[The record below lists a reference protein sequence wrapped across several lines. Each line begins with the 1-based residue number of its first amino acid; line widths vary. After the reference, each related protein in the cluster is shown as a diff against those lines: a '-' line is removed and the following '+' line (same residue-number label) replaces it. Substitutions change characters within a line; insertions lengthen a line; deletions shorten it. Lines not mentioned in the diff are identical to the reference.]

1 MIFDVIRILLHVW
14 LSHTACDSF
23 ILLHLR
29 TNLMTCQ
36 SHFYHHLQQVLHS
49 DLKWKRPHTTSCSVL
64 LHITHFKLNDQ
75 NDPAGCQI
83 HCCLWRCV
91 QLLGKGSCAT
101 LDWSAAF
108 SLPCHIMLAGSS
120 SRRALK
126 PWSHVVDCHV
136 TRQGVATSSIGA
148 LLRGHGFRVLALK
161 AVVRKSVRTY
171 VTDCDR
177 SLQTEAMGAH
187 AKIMN
192 LGIAAKVTAIKLD
205 PYINID
211 AGLMSPTFDS
221 TI

>member
-1 MIFDVIRILLHVW
+1 MTSELSAFRFQSALQLALL
-14 LSHTACDSF
+14 LTM
-23 ILLHLR
+23 L
-29 TNLMTCQ
+29 
-36 SHFYHHLQQVLHS
+36 
-49 DLKWKRPHTTSCSVL
+49 
-64 LHITHFKLNDQ
+64 
-75 NDPAGCQI
+75 
-83 HCCLWRCV
+83 
-91 QLLGKGSCAT
+91 
-101 LDWSAAF
+101 
-108 SLPCHIMLAGSS
+108 IMLAGSS
-120 SRRALK
+120 NRRVLK

-161 AVVRKSVRTY
+161 AVVRKSVRPC

-187 AKIMN
+187 AKIRN